1 MGTLRSV
8 IGGCYYLSSS
18 ILISTLN
25 KSLMSSYGFRF
36 PRLILTFQNLMTILI
51 FSLLFPCGLVRK
63 PSNPPW
69 RHLAGLTF
77 SYFMNMTASMSAM
90 NLTSLLMFSTLRRTS
105 SLWVLVF
112 ETWLLGKAFNLQ
124 VLLSVVV
131 VVTGALVAG
140 SKDFLFDFRGYMLA
154 ILANISTSL
163 YVVLIKKSH
172 QDSSMNSLELL
183 ALTSMLSIVPLA
195 LLSYLCGE
203 MTDGIA
209 YIWEGKGSKP
219 FFCTLLA
226 SSLMGFVLNHSTY
239 DNTSR
244 NSPLTHTITA
254 QMKDVFLMVISFTV
268 FDSGFISTGTAIGSF
283 ISAFGS
289 LLYASVK
296 YRERQAMKD
305 VNEGVKHA

>member
-1 MGTLRSV
+1 
-8 IGGCYYLSSS
+8 
-18 ILISTLN
+18 
-25 KSLMSSYGFRF
+25 
-36 PRLILTFQNLMTILI
+36 
-51 FSLLFPCGLVRK
+51 
-63 PSNPPW
+63 
-69 RHLAGLTF
+69 
-77 SYFMNMTASMSAM
+77 MSAM